1 MEKIDLRI
9 MKTKK
14 ALYESLLSLLKEN
27 TFEDIKVSD
36 ICTKALVNRSTF
48 YSHFSDKYELLS
60 AFLSDMEKT
69 LSDELNK
76 TSHNYTLK
84 DYYIKLIELL
94 LNHIDEQKDFYKAIS
109 INNKNSIVLDMIY
122 AVIDKNILSHLEKSK
137 PKSKRIIPDEII
149 SKFYSSATTNVCME
163 WLTSGN
169 KYSKEDILKYL
180 NTLIPDNPYE

>member
-69 LSDELNK
+69 LSDELD
-76 TSHNYTLK
+76 SLK
-84 DYYIKLIELL
+84 D
-94 LNHIDEQKDFYKAIS
+94 
-109 INNKNSIVLDMIY
+109 INIF
-122 AVIDKNILSHLEKSK
+122 LEFL
-137 PKSKRIIPDEII
+137 E
-149 SKFYSSATTNVCME
+149 NV
-163 WLTSGN
+163 
-169 KYSKEDILKYL
+169 K
-180 NTLIPDNPYE
+180 